1 MAYRTILMFG
11 PPGSGKGTWGDILG
25 RIPGFCHVSSGDM
38 LRALS
43 PDSALGAL
51 ALSYI
56 RQGQLV
62 PDECTIQLWRE
73 HMQGLVSAGTFDPG
87 AHVVVLDGL
96 PRTLAQAEAVDADLD
111 VRLVLLL
118 DSPDRERLVKRLHG
132 RALKDDRVDDA
143 GEEVI
148 RNRFQVYDRQ
158 TEGTLAHF
166 PGDRLKKIDVSQR
179 PDRILL
185 DISRAVVDSL
195 GDPPQ
200 M

>member
-43 PDSALGAL
+43 PDSELGEL

-56 RQGQLV
+56 RKGELV

-73 HMQGLVSAGTFDPG
+73 HMRGLASAGAFDPE

-96 PRTLAQAEAVDADLD
+96 PRTLAQAEAVDADLN

-118 DSPDRERLVKRLHG
+118 DSPDREILVRRLYE

-148 RNRFQVYDRQ
+148 RNRFEVYDRQ
-158 TEGTLAHF
+158 TEGTLAHY
-166 PGDRLKKIDVSQR
+166 PEDRLQEIDVSQR
-179 PDRILL
+179 PDKILL
-185 DISRAVVDSL
+185 DISRAVVDGL
-195 GDPPQ
+195 GDPSQ